1 MAAAVEF
8 KNITVKYGSVVAL
21 DGVSLEVE
29 LGELFFL
36 RGPSG
41 CGKTTLL
48 RAIAGFVKP
57 DAGEV
62 LFDGNPVNDLPPYA
76 RNTGMVF
83 QNYALWPHMTVA
95 ENVAYGLRVRGVDKE
110 SRTKRIARVLSMVG
124 LSQYGTR
131 RPAELS
137 GGQQQ
142 RVALARALVIEP
154 RVVLLDEPLSNLD
167 AKLRAEMRVELR
179 ELIKAAGL
187 TGIYVTHDQTE
198 ALTMADRVAVL
209 RDGKIVQ
216 INGPREL
223 YDAPLSEFVGT
234 FVGDANVVEGTIS
247 SLTRDST
254 TISTPLGSAK
264 LLDAPRLPEGNAV
277 RVLFR
282 PEEVRMTSGDGK
294 GLSFE
299 AEVKHVSFGGD
310 SQGVTVVV
318 GGKVEVRLKLYA
330 PLRPIREGRSLKL
343 SVPRE
348 CIRVYGP
355 EGTMLAEPDGE
366 GADAR

>member
-1 MAAAVEF
+1 MAAAVEL
-8 KNITVKYGSVVAL
+8 KNITVRYGSVVAL
-21 DGVSLEVE
+21 GGVSVEVE
-29 LGELFFL
+29 AGELFFL
-36 RGPSG
+36 LGPSG

-57 DAGEV
+57 EAGEI
-62 LFDGNPVNDLPPYA
+62 LFDGNPVDDLPPYA

-95 ENVAYGLRVRGVDKE
+95 ENIEYGLRVRSVDKE
-110 SRTKRIARVLSMVG
+110 QRSRRVARVLAMVG
-124 LSQYGTR
+124 LSQYGR
-131 RPAELS
+131 RKPAELS

-167 AKLRAEMRVELR
+167 AKLRADMRLELR
-179 ELIKAAGL
+179 ALIKGAGL

-209 RDGKIVQ
+209 CDGRIVQ
-216 INGPREL
+216 IDRPRDL
-223 YDAPLSEFVGT
+223 YESPASEFVGT
-234 FVGDANVVEGTIS
+234 FVGDANVVEGVVG

-254 TISTPLGSAK
+254 TISTPLGSVK

-282 PEEVRMTSGDGK
+282 PEEVRMTAGDGK

-299 AEVKHVSFGGD
+299 GEVKRVGYAGD
-310 SQGVTVVV
+310 SQTLAILV
-318 GGKVEVRLKLYA
+318 GGTQEVKMKLYA
-330 PLRPIREGRSLKL
+330 PLRPIRPGRSMKL
-343 SVPRE
+343 NVPRE

-355 EGTMLAEPDGE
+355 EGTAPVEPDAE
-366 GADAR
+366 G